1 MGVWRWWRLGVR
13 RRVRACDCFRMENI
27 YSGWKLKG
35 SDVQQA
41 ILWQEKL
48 KGIAIFLSSIRSASE
63 EEGNVADCDAPGGKL
78 MDLVV

>member
-1 MGVWRWWRLGVR
+1 VIGLLSYGEYL
-13 RRVRACDCFRMENI
+13 FGLEI
-27 YSGWKLKG
+27 EGFS

-63 EEGNVADCDAPGGKL
+63 EEGKVADCDAPGGKL